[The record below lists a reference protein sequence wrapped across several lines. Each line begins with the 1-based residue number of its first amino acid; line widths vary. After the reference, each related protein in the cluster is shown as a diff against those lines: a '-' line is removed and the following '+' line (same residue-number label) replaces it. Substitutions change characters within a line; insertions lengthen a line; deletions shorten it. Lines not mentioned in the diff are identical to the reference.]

1 MKRVHL
7 ILVFTAAIAVA
18 VLVATAT
25 MSARAA
31 AGCDAGFTLTSGGV
45 TAADQNV
52 DGLTCELTT
61 VEGDTATVIA
71 LDNAADV
78 QTVGIA
84 TCPDDFHQVPWSGDP
99 DRNGDNI
106 ICHRAVPAPLNP
118 GCAPVKAGTCF
129 IAIDDIIKNL

>member
-1 MKRVHL
+1 MKRVQL
-7 ILVFTAAIAVA
+7 ILVFTGAIAVA

-25 MSARAA
+25 MPARAA

-71 LDNAADV
+71 LDNPADV
-78 QTVGIA
+78 QTVGIP
-84 TCPDDFHQVPWSGDP
+84 TCPDDFDRVTWSGDP
-99 DRNGDNI
+99 DRNGDNF
-106 ICHRAVPAPLNP
+106 ICLRTVSAPLNP
-118 GCAPVKAGTCF
+118 GCAPVKGGGCF
-129 IAIDDIIKNL
+129 IAIDDIIKKL